1 MNINSHIS
9 SLLYRYQCVTV
20 PGFGAFLTEIQ
31 SAQLNGSAVT
41 FNPPT
46 KIISFNANI
55 KNNDGLLANHIA
67 LSEKISYED
76 AVASISDI
84 VNTWMEKLLNRE
96 TLSIENIGNIKLSSE
111 MTWFFEPINTT
122 NYLTSSFGLSN
133 FISPTVKREELKK
146 VVEELEE
153 TTPILFTPE
162 KKKNYSYLKYAA
174 AAVLFFGLTGAGLFT
189 YKQYYDNQIEQ
200 QTLMVE
206 KAVQDKVH
214 DKIQEATFFID
225 TPLPE
230 VSVALEEEIKNQ
242 PYHVV
247 AGVFSSEQN
256 AKNAY
261 NDLIQKG
268 FKAELGPKN
277 KNGMNPVYF
286 QSFSEYNDAKLFL
299 DSLRNTPNN
308 QAWLLID

>member
-1 MNINSHIS
+1 MNVNRHIS

-46 KIISFNANI
+46 KVISFNANI

-67 LSEKISYED
+67 LEEKMTYDAAVQAISTE
-76 AVASISDI
+76 VAS
-84 VNTWMEKLLNRE
+84 WFHKLQERE
-96 TLSIENIGNIKLSSE
+96 TLSLENIGNLKLSSE
-111 MTWFFEPINTT
+111 MTWFFEPINNT

-133 FISPTVKREELKK
+133 FISPSIKREELKK

-153 TTPILFTPE
+153 VAPIIFTPE

-174 AAVLFFGLTGAGLFT
+174 ALLVFGFVGTFG
-189 YKQYYDNQIEQ
+189 YKYYYDNKVEQ
-200 QTLMVE
+200 ETLIVE
-206 KAVQDKVH
+206 KAVQDKVQ

-225 TPLPE
+225 APLPA
-230 VSVALEEEIKNQ
+230 VNVAVEEDTKDY
-242 PYHVV
+242 PYHIV
-247 AGVFSSEQN
+247 AGVYSSEQN
-256 AKNAY
+256 AKNAIT
-261 NDLIQKG
+261 DLIQQG
-268 FKAELGPKN
+268 FKAELGPIS

-286 QSFSEYNDAKLFL
+286 QSFENYNEAKSFL
-299 DSLRNTPNN
+299 SNLRSTSNN

>member
-1 MNINSHIS
+1 MNINTHIS

-46 KIISFNANI
+46 KVISFNGNI
-55 KNNDGLLANHIA
+55 KNNDGLLANHVA

-76 AVASISDI
+76 AVSSISNVVDS
-84 VNTWMEKLLNRE
+84 WMEKLQSRE
-96 TLSIENIGNIKLSSE
+96 TLFIDNIGNIKLSSE
-111 MTWFFEPINTT
+111 MTWCFEPLNTT
-122 NYLTSSFGLSN
+122 NYLTTSFGLSS
-133 FISPTVKREELKK
+133 FISPVVKREELKK
-146 VVEELEE
+146 IVEELEE

-162 KKKNYSYLKYAA
+162 KKKNYSYLRYAA
-174 AAVLFFGLTGAGLFT
+174 AAVLFFGLTSACLFV
-189 YKQYYDNQIEQ
+189 YKQHYDKQIQQ

-206 KAVQDKVH
+206 KSVQEKVQNT
-214 DKIQEATFFID
+214 IQEATFFIH

-230 VSVALEEEIKNQ
+230 VSVALKEEIKNQ

-261 NDLIQKG
+261 NELIEKG

-286 QSFSEYNDAKLFL
+286 QSFSEYNDAKQFL
-299 DSLRNTPNN
+299 DSLKNTSNN

>member
-55 KNNDGLLANHIA
+55 KNNDGLLANHISI
-67 LSEKISYED
+67 SEKISYEE
-76 AVASISDI
+76 AVSSISNI
-84 VNTWMEKLLNRE
+84 VDTWMAKLQNRE

-111 MTWFFEPINTT
+111 MTWFFEPVYHT

-133 FISPTVKREELKK
+133 FISPTVKREELRK

-162 KKKNYSYLKYAA
+162 KRKNYSYLKYAA
-174 AAVLFFGLTGAGLFT
+174 AAVLFFGLTSTGLFA
-189 YKQYYDNQIEQ
+189 YKQHYDNQIEQ

-206 KAVQDKVH
+206 KTVEDKIQNT
-214 DKIQEATFFID
+214 IQEATFFIN

-230 VSVALEEEIKNQ
+230 VSVALEEEIKKQ
-242 PYHVV
+242 PYHIV

-261 NDLIQKG
+261 ADLIQKG
-268 FKAELGPKN
+268 FKAELGQKN

-286 QSFSEYNDAKLFL
+286 QSFSEYDDAKLFL

>member
-41 FNPPT
+41 FNPPS
-46 KIISFNANI
+46 KVVSFNANI

-67 LSEKISYED
+67 LAEKVSYEE
-76 AVASISDI
+76 AVSNLANE
-84 VNTWMEKLLNRE
+84 VAVWMQKLQNRE

-153 TTPILFTPE
+153 VAPIIFTPE

-174 AAVLFFGLTGAGLFT
+174 AAVLFFGLAGT
-189 YKQYYDNQIEQ
+189 IGYKYHYDNQIEQ

-206 KAVQDKVH
+206 KSVQNKVH

-225 TPLPE
+225 TPVPA
-230 VSVALEEEIKNQ
+230 VNVAIEEDTKIY
-242 PYHVV
+242 PYHIV
-247 AGVFSSEQN
+247 AGVFSNEQN

-261 NDLIQKG
+261 TDLIKQG
-268 FKAELGPKN
+268 FKAELGPKSN
-277 KNGMNPVYF
+277 NGMNPVYF
-286 QSFSEYNDAKLFL
+286 QSFLEYNEAKLFL
-299 DSLRNTPNN
+299 DNLRKTTND

>member
-41 FNPPT
+41 FNPPS

-55 KNNDGLLANHIA
+55 KNNDGLLANHIS
-67 LSEKISYED
+67 LSEKISYEE
-76 AVASISDI
+76 AVSGISNVVDS
-84 VNTWMEKLLNRE
+84 WMEKLQNRE
-96 TLSIENIGNIKLSSE
+96 TLFIENIGSIKLSSE
-111 MTWFFEPINTT
+111 MTWFFEPVYTV

-133 FISPTVKREELKK
+133 FISPSVKREELKK

-174 AAVLFFGLTGAGLFT
+174 AAVLFFGFTGAGLFV
-189 YKQYYDNQIEQ
+189 YKQHYDNQIEQ

-206 KAVQDKVH
+206 KTVEDKIQNT
-214 DKIQEATFFID
+214 IQEATFFIN

-242 PYHVV
+242 PYHIV

-261 NDLIQKG
+261 ADLIEKG

-277 KNGMNPVYF
+277 KNRMNPVYF
-286 QSFSEYNDAKLFL
+286 QSFSEYSDAKLFL

>member
-46 KIISFNANI
+46 KVVSFNANI

-67 LSEKISYED
+67 LTEKISYEE
-76 AVASISDI
+76 AVTSISN
-84 VNTWMEKLLNRE
+84 VVGSWMEKLQTRE

-111 MTWFFEPINTT
+111 MTWFFEPINNT

-133 FISPTVKREELKK
+133 FISPSIKREELKK
-146 VVEELEE
+146 IVEELEE
-153 TTPILFTPE
+153 VAPIIFTPE

-174 AAVLFFGLTGAGLFT
+174 AAVLFFGLAGTFG
-189 YKQYYDNQIEQ
+189 YKQYYDTKIEQ
-200 QTLMVE
+200 ETLLVE
-206 KAVQDKVH
+206 KSVQEKVQN
-214 DKIQEATFFID
+214 KIQEATFFIN

-230 VSVALEEEIKNQ
+230 VNIAVEEDTKNY

-247 AGVFSSEQN
+247 AGVFSNEQN

-261 NDLIQKG
+261 ADLIQQG
-268 FKAELGPKN
+268 FKAELGPKSN
-277 KNGMNPVYF
+277 NGMNPVYF
-286 QSFSEYNDAKLFL
+286 QSFVDYSEAKSFL
-299 DSLRNTPNN
+299 DKMRNTSNS

>member
-9 SLLYRYQCVTV
+9 ALLYRYQCVTV

-31 SAQLNGSAVT
+31 TAQLNGSAVT

-46 KIISFNANI
+46 KVVSFNANI
-55 KNNDGLLANHIA
+55 KNNDGLLANHISLA
-67 LSEKISYED
+67 EKISYQE
-76 AVASISDI
+76 AVLSISN
-84 VNTWMEKLLNRE
+84 VVESWMQKLQSRE

-111 MTWFFEPINTT
+111 MTWFFEPINNT
-122 NYLTSSFGLSN
+122 NYLTSSFGLAN
-133 FISPTVKREELKK
+133 FISPSIKREELKK
-146 VVEELEE
+146 VVEDLEQVA
-153 TTPILFTPE
+153 PILFTPE

-174 AAVLFFGLTGAGLFT
+174 AAALFFGVAGIFG
-189 YKQYYDNQIEQ
+189 YKYHYDTQIEQ
-200 QTLMVE
+200 QTLLVE
-206 KAVQDKVH
+206 KSVQDKVH
-214 DKIQEATFFID
+214 DKIQEATFFINA
-225 TPLPE
+225 PLPE
-230 VSVALEEEIKNQ
+230 VNIAIKEVIANQ

-261 NDLIQKG
+261 ADLIQKG
-268 FKAELGPKN
+268 FKAELAEKT

-286 QSFSEYNDAKLFL
+286 QSFANYDEAKVFL
-299 DSLRNTPNN
+299 DSVRNSSNN

>member
-1 MNINSHIS
+1 M
-9 SLLYRYQCVTV
+9 LYRYQCVTV

-46 KIISFNANI
+46 KVVSFNANI

-67 LSEKISYED
+67 ISEKISYEE
-76 AVASISDI
+76 AVSSISNI
-84 VNTWMEKLLNRE
+84 VDSWMVKLQNRE

-133 FISPTVKREELKK
+133 FISPVVKREELKK
-146 VVEELEE
+146 VVETLEE

-174 AAVLFFGLTGAGLFT
+174 AAVLFFGLAGT
-189 YKQYYDNQIEQ
+189 IGYKYHYDNQIEQ

-206 KAVQDKVH
+206 KSVQDKVH

-230 VSVALEEEIKNQ
+230 VNVALEEEIKNQ

>member
-1 MNINSHIS
+1 MNVNRHIS

-46 KIISFNANI
+46 KVISFNANI

-67 LSEKISYED
+67 LEEKMTYEAAVQVISNE
-76 AVASISDI
+76 VES
-84 VNTWMEKLLNRE
+84 WMQKLQSRE

-111 MTWFFEPINTT
+111 MTWFFEPINNT
-122 NYLTSSFGLSN
+122 NYLSSSFGLSN
-133 FISPTVKREELKK
+133 FISPSIKREELKK

-153 TTPILFTPE
+153 VAPIIFTPE
-162 KKKNYSYLKYAA
+162 KKKDFSYLKYAA
-174 AAVLFFGLTGAGLFT
+174 AFLMFGFVGTMG
-189 YKQYYDNQIEQ
+189 YKFYYDNKVEQ
-200 QTLMVE
+200 ETLVVE
-206 KAVQDKVH
+206 KSVQDKVQ
-214 DKIQEATFFID
+214 DKIQEATFFISA
-225 TPLPE
+225 PLPE
-230 VSVALEEEIKNQ
+230 VNIAIEDDTKNY
-242 PYHVV
+242 PYHIV

-261 NDLIQKG
+261 TDLIQQG
-268 FKAELGPKN
+268 FKAELGPVSN
-277 KNGMNPVYF
+277 KGMNPVYF
-286 QSFSEYNDAKLFL
+286 QSFEDYSAAKSFL
-299 DSLRNTPNN
+299 ADLRKTTNS